1 MRKFKKNTFSEEDLQ
16 TTIWCLLSV
25 ERTTKDHLPVVFF
38 FFFFTLAEISTH
50 FYLRSMHSLRKS
62 HVSLTKLCA
71 TSNKKSSTQLTFFL
85 IQRGRLV
92 SLAIRFFKLISIK
105 IENGSEELYWAL
117 ERTRRESSNYKTVRW
132 WKIQNRLAPVISTT
146 APKCMWQSSVC
157 STTLFSA
164 LYQHNDKKRDFFLFS
179 NNISTIYQLVYQRW
193 AWRSRLSQPNYT
205 GKITENRRKQHN
217 RRRQLFG

>member
-16 TTIWCLLSV
+16 TTIWCSLSV

-71 TSNKKSSTQLTFFL
+71 TSSKKSSTQLTFFL

-92 SLAIRFFKLISIK
+92 SLAIRFFQLISIK

-117 ERTRRESSNYKTVRW
+117 ERTRRESNNYKTVRW
-132 WKIQNRLAPVISTT
+132 WKIQNRLASYFNHSSKMYVAVQCMFHHTFFSTIPT
-146 APKCMWQSSVC
+146 QRQE
-157 STTLFSA
+157 TGLFP
-164 LYQHNDKKRDFFLFS
+164 LLQQHL
-179 NNISTIYQLVYQRW
+179 NNI
-193 AWRSRLSQPNYT
+193 PT
-205 GKITENRRKQHN
+205 GMSKMSLKT
-217 RRRQLFG
+217 